1 MTGDAYARFRAAAT
15 AAVVP
20 PALLAT
26 WNGPVP
32 EPSPGQVW
40 RANAG
45 DVTELVLLVDVS
57 ESRVTAAPAS
67 LDPDYA
73 DDTAVTVPAETSP
86 LGVATTFWTD
96 LAQAI
101 AVRTLDR
108 YAGQLT
114 TAHTD
119 VPAAVRALGQPGH
132 AVVSAAQPAA
142 EYRARLADCMDSLA
156 AATVDIPGTGEL
168 PALLRDSGVKLDWL
182 VALGMPTP
190 RALAVTRGTAAVNE
204 AEATALSA
212 ELRRTVDDILT
223 ANPAPPTQLV
233 TWLDRPRRR
242 RQLEQLAHQ
251 RELGLEDARIHAAY
265 DVYALAAREPGGV
278 VDWNARLDRYFELA
292 LDA

>member
-1 MTGDAYARFRAAAT
+1 MTSDAYERFRAAAS

-20 PALLAT
+20 PALLAA

-45 DVTELVLLVDVS
+45 DVTELVLLVSVS
-57 ESRVTAAPAS
+57 ECRVTAAPAS
-67 LDPDYA
+67 IDPDYA
-73 DDTAVTVPAETSP
+73 DDTALTVPADKSP
-86 LGVATTFWTD
+86 LGIATTFWMD

-108 YAGQLT
+108 CAGRLT
-114 TAHTD
+114 SGHTD

-142 EYRARLADCMDSLA
+142 EYRARLADCMDNLGA
-156 AATVDIPGTGEL
+156 VDVDIPGTGEL
-168 PALLRDSGVKLDWL
+168 PALLRDSGIKLDRL
-182 VALGMPTP
+182 VELGMATP

-204 AEATALSA
+204 AEATALAA
-212 ELRRTVDDILT
+212 ELQRTVDDILI
-223 ANPAPPTQLV
+223 ANPAPPTQLI
-233 TWLDRPRRR
+233 TWLDQPRRR
-242 RQLEQLAHQ
+242 RQIEQLAQQ
-251 RELGLEDARIHAAY
+251 RDLGIEEARIHAAY
-265 DVYALAAREPGGV
+265 DVYALAAREPGDSL
-278 VDWNARLDRYFELA
+278 DWNARLDRYFELA